1 MSQLE
6 EAIALSDIL
15 ISLAEKHALD
25 DTEDS
30 QAAMFEEE
38 AERLRG
44 FTLLGKGYFSMV
56 FSHDKLPS
64 LVVKFCPKGIE
75 DSGIAYLAWAR
86 AHPGPHVPRVHHIKR
101 HGPYYVAVL
110 DRLNPLN
117 SDGHK
122 QYSAWL
128 SDARWNL
135 GYSIENTLSATA
147 LRISQFFEGAAEM
160 DLHDQNCMQ
169 DLNGVVI
176 ITDPLSYSKTPES
189 RALRT
194 GIERAFL
201 SRDAA

>member
-15 ISLAEKHALD
+15 ISLAGKYELD
-25 DTEDS
+25 GTDDYR
-30 QAAMFEEE
+30 ADRFEEE
-38 AERLRG
+38 ASYSHG
-44 FTLLGKGYFSMV
+44 FTLLGKGFFSMV
-56 FSHDKLPS
+56 FSHAKLPS

-101 HGPYYVAVL
+101 HGPYYIAVL

-117 SDGHK
+117 SDGQK
-122 QYSAWL
+122 QYRTWL
-128 SDARWNL
+128 SEARRNL
-135 GYSIENTLSATA
+135 EYSIENALSATA

-160 DLHDQNCMQ
+160 DLRDENCMQ

-176 ITDPLSYSKTPES
+176 ITDPLSYSGTPES

-194 GIERAFL
+194 GIERALL